1 MSLLLYVVQYS
12 DHTRSHAFCP
22 PEFTIFGPI
31 SYNVLRMEEVGGTSE
46 GRRRRLEGR
55 RRRSE
60 GHWMR
65 MEGGWRDKKKTRTHP
80 SLNLA
85 RYGADKGRIKT
96 CLFISAKRSNF

>member
-46 GRRRRLEGR
+46 ERRRDVGGTSEEVGGTSEEVGGTLEEDG
-55 RRRSE
+55 
-60 GHWMR
+60 GR
-65 MEGGWRDKKKTRTHP
+65 MEG
-80 SLNLA
+80 
-85 RYGADKGRIKT
+85 
-96 CLFISAKRSNF
+96 